1 MGNRHIRRAQ
11 RENLWLHKAEPEIGC
26 YGDVFIAF
34 AEGKINFEYEEDCKT
49 AKGNW
54 QHRQV
59 QVRVAPGCEDTLSH
73 VYIATLDISK
83 HKMMEEQLKEYQMH
97 LEELVERRSV
107 ELLKTSDKLREQIK
121 QRIEFTRALVHDLK
135 TPLTPMMA
143 ASGTIAAGIKDEPWK
158 SLSTRIYRGTLSL
171 SKRINELLDLTKGDL
186 GMLELSCE
194 SVETSKLM
202 YELYELFKPEASQRR
217 ISLISDIESK
227 LPCVWADEERL
238 KQIMLNLLD
247 NAFKFTPDNGVI
259 TMSARLQNSS
269 IIIEVQDSGIGMTPN
284 QQKKIFK
291 PYERIVADRERLSGL
306 GLGLALSKNLIE
318 LHGGRIW
325 LKSKKGKGS
334 IFSFTLPI
342 GKSARKYTKKRASSV
357 V

>member
-1 MGNRHIRRAQ
+1 M
-11 RENLWLHKAEPEIGC
+11 
-26 YGDVFIAF
+26 
-34 AEGKINFEYEEDCKT
+34 
-49 AKGNW
+49 
-54 QHRQV
+54 
-59 QVRVAPGCEDTLSH
+59 
-73 VYIATLDISK
+73 
-83 HKMMEEQLKEYQMH
+83 
-97 LEELVERRSV
+97 
-107 ELLKTSDKLREQIK
+107 
-121 QRIEFTRALVHDLK
+121 
-135 TPLTPMMA
+135 
-143 ASGTIAAGIKDEPWK
+143 
-158 SLSTRIYRGTLSL
+158 
-171 SKRINELLDLTKGDL
+171 
-186 GMLELSCE
+186 
-194 SVETSKLM
+194 
-202 YELYELFKPEASQRR
+202 
-217 ISLISDIESK
+217 ISDIESK

>member
-1 MGNRHIRRAQ
+1 MFIIRKDGSEVIVELTGSFTIYHNKRANVLYIRDITIRKEKEKKLLQ
-11 RENLWLHKAEPEIGC
+11 SEERFHRLFDYSPVSLVELDYSELKKYLDQLRSQGVTDFKQYFKMNTDILVKCDSKIKVLNSNITALHLWEIDTFEELNEKIFGLHKAEPEIGC

-171 SKRINELLDLTKGDL
+171 SKRINELLDLTKVIWVCSNCL
-186 GMLELSCE
+186 
-194 SVETSKLM
+194 
-202 YELYELFKPEASQRR
+202 A
-217 ISLISDIESK
+217 
-227 LPCVWADEERL
+227 
-238 KQIMLNLLD
+238 NL
-247 NAFKFTPDNGVI
+247 
-259 TMSARLQNSS
+259 
-269 IIIEVQDSGIGMTPN
+269 
-284 QQKKIFK
+284 
-291 PYERIVADRERLSGL
+291 
-306 GLGLALSKNLIE
+306 
-318 LHGGRIW
+318 
-325 LKSKKGKGS
+325 
-334 IFSFTLPI
+334 
-342 GKSARKYTKKRASSV
+342 
-357 V
+357 